1 MNHQKFTLDYYPEKN
16 NYRRTAVKT
25 IFFMLIYH
33 AVSWLFYDLFIGT
46 AMDPDSMPG
55 DAATRIPWAMFFYAT
70 AMLAVLGVVFVVFY
84 FKNGAR
90 KRAYL
95 AATSIEIRG
104 VENVA
109 EGIALYRKISMKESL
124 VCTLSTGILWMIPTL
139 FYTISIVTSGQG
151 YGYSDAWV
159 LEKFFVGFIGLCE
172 PFQNAWI
179 GLLIGMGMM
188 FAFHYFGRVYSH
200 KQWQENR
207 IRR

>member
-1 MNHQKFTLDYYPEKN
+1 MNQHNPATDYRPEKII
-16 NYRRTAVKT
+16 YIRTAMKT
-25 IFFMLIYH
+25 ALFMLIYH
-33 AVSWLFYDLFIGT
+33 AVSWLLYDFLIGT
-46 AMDPDSMPG
+46 SMNPNSMPG
-55 DAATRIPWAMFFYAT
+55 DAATRIPWAMFFYAS
-70 AMLAVLGVVFVVFY
+70 AMLVVLGVVFVGFY
-84 FKNGAR
+84 FKNSER

-95 AATSIEIRG
+95 AATSVEIRG
-104 VENVA
+104 AENVA
-109 EGIALYRKISMKESL
+109 EGIIRYHKIALKESL
-124 VCTLSTGILWMIPTL
+124 ICTLSAGILWLVPTI
-139 FYTISIVTSGQG
+139 FYTVSLDTSGRG
-151 YGYSDAWV
+151 YGYSDAWA